1 MNEEFQKDIGQSP
14 YTTRYLCDILI
25 DLRKCY
31 KTRNFSYM
39 MGLLEELQYRAY
51 RMEQAMDLSSEIE
64 YMEKQRIRLKKEIKE
79 LREEKKEI
87 VGEDSDDETD

>member
-64 YMEKQRIRLKKEIKE
+64 YMEKERIRLKKEIKE

-87 VGEDSDDETD
+87 VGEDSDGETD

>member
-51 RMEQAMDLSSEIE
+51 RMEQAMYLSSEIE